1 MADWVKSCGCCDE
14 SNSMIIELNF
24 YFCITPRECH
34 NFFIL
39 YSHLNYSSQMLRVKM
54 RVTVRAYH
62 YYLYRWPSHS
72 EDYATSLLT
81 FLLFLFFLFLFF
93 LCGQL
98 PSEASTTSESKFW
111 RNVLP
116 FLHSSPPDAP
126 HLPLLQTLN
135 IHLRLLVE
143 VVCFY

>member
-24 YFCITPRECH
+24 YFCITHRECH

-81 FLLFLFFLFLFF
+81 FLLFLFFFF
-93 LCGQL
+93 SFFYVDSFHQ
-98 PSEASTTSESKFW
+98 K
-111 RNVLP
+111 
-116 FLHSSPPDAP
+116 H
-126 HLPLLQTLN
+126 PL
-135 IHLRLLVE
+135 HLRVNSGGMCCLSSTPPLQMLLTSPYSKPST
-143 VVCFY
+143 FTPDSW